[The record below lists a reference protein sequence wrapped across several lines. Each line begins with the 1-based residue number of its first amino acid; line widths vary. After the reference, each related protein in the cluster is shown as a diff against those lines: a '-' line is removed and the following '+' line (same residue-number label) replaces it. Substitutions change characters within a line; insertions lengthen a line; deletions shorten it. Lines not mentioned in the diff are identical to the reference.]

1 MNEWMQ
7 SFGAYG
13 NGNSKSGGFWGVIAQ
28 KAKSILDDDKPTPQH
43 DTMPQTQTLKSHSF
57 NTFSGPSAAQVIIM
71 YNLALVVIYDAG
83 RYDIMLPKI
92 TWSIKLRLLIL
103 ESIYV
108 CHLLFQLGW
117 N

>member
-57 NTFSGPSAAQVIIM
+57 NTFSDPSAVQVIIM
-71 YNLALVVIYDAG
+71 YNLALVHSLLCYIQC
-83 RYDIMLPKI
+83 REIWYDIMLPKI
-92 TWSIKLRLLIL
+92 TWSIKLKLLIL
-103 ESIYV
+103 E
-108 CHLLFQLGW
+108 
-117 N
+117 